1 MKRIIC
7 MILAVIFCTI
17 TVYGESDQEDLG
29 LYAQS
34 AVLID
39 GDSGRVLYSKLSD
52 QFRPMASTTKIM
64 TCILALEYGNLED
77 VVTASSYAAS
87 QPKVHLGIRSGQQF
101 YLKDLLY
108 SLMLES
114 HNDSAVMIA
123 EHLGQDVEG
132 FAALMNQKARD
143 LGCDNT
149 NFITPNGLDA
159 KITLKDGSELIHAT
173 TAEDLARIM
182 RYCIMESP
190 KKDDF
195 LTITRTSN
203 HYFQDVSGKRS
214 YSCTN
219 HNALLNMME
228 GAISGKTGF
237 TSGAGYSYVGA
248 IESEGRTYILAL
260 LGCGWPPHKTYK
272 WSDARELFAY
282 GKDNYQ
288 YREVFEPLGEVS
300 VAVSDGIAE
309 NRGEPAAVALTL
321 GLNGEDQTLKVLLKE
336 AETVRIEKRIPTTI
350 QAPVQKNQ
358 QVGSVDYYLAGERIK
373 SYPVFTA
380 GGVDAVSPSY
390 YWNLVWSA
398 FVLE

>member
-7 MILAVIFCTI
+7 VILAVFFCTI
-17 TVYGESDQEDLG
+17 SVYGETDQEDLG

-39 GDSGRVLYSKLSD
+39 GDSGRVLYSRASD
-52 QFRPMASTTKIM
+52 QLRPMASTTKIM
-64 TCILALEYGNLED
+64 TCILALEYGNPED

-87 QPKVHLGIRSGQQF
+87 QPKVHLGVRSGQQF
-101 YLKDLLY
+101 YLNDLLY

-123 EHLGQDVEG
+123 EHLGGDVEG

-149 NFITPNGLDA
+149 NFITPNGLDG
-159 KITLKDGSELIHAT
+159 KVTLEDGSELIHAT

-190 KKDDF
+190 RKEEF
-195 LTITRTSN
+195 LAITGTAN
-203 HYFQDVSGKRS
+203 HYFQELTGKQS

-219 HNALLNMME
+219 HNALLNMVD

-237 TSGAGYSYVGA
+237 TSGAGYCYVGA
-248 IESEGRTYILAL
+248 VGSEGRTYILAL

-272 WSDARELFAY
+272 WSDARALISY
-282 GKDNYQ
+282 GKDNFH

-300 VAVSDGIAE
+300 VLVTDGVAE
-309 NRGEPAAVALTL
+309 NPGEPAYVRLTL
-321 GLNGEDQTLKVLLKE
+321 GLSSEEQSLQLLLKE
-336 AETVRIEKRIPTTI
+336 AETVRVEKNIPGTV
-350 QAPVQKNQ
+350 QAPVSKNQ
-358 QVGSVDYYLAGERIK
+358 KVGSLDYYLEGERIR
-373 SYPVFTA
+373 SYPVFA
-380 GGVDAVSPSY
+380 ANKVDVVSPAY
-390 YWNLVWSA
+390 YWDLVWSA

>member
-7 MILAVIFCTI
+7 IILAVLFLTI
-17 TVYGESDQEDLG
+17 PVYGESDQEDLG

-39 GDSGRVLYSKLSD
+39 GDSGRVLYSRASD

-64 TCILALEYGNLED
+64 TCILALEYGNPED

-87 QPKVHLGIRSGQQF
+87 QPKVHLGVRSGQQF
-101 YLKDLLY
+101 YLNDLLY

-123 EHLGQDVEG
+123 EHLGRDMEG

-149 NFITPNGLDA
+149 NFITPNGLDG
-159 KITLKDGSELIHAT
+159 KIVLEDGSELIHGT

-190 KKDDF
+190 KKEEF
-195 LTITRTSN
+195 LTITRTGN
-203 HYFQDVSGKRS
+203 HYFQDLTGKQS

-219 HNALLNMME
+219 HNALLTMVD

-237 TSGAGYSYVGA
+237 TSGAGYCYVGA
-248 IESEGRTYILAL
+248 VESEGRTYILAL

-272 WSDARELFAY
+272 WSDARSLISY
-282 GKDNYQ
+282 GKDNYH

-300 VAVSDGIAE
+300 VPVTDGIAGE
-309 NRGEPAAVALTL
+309 NGGQAYVKLTL
-321 GLNGEDQTLKVLLKE
+321 GLSSEEESLKLLLKD
-336 AETVRIEKRIPTTI
+336 AETVRVDKKLPATLP
-350 QAPVQKNQ
+350 APVSADQR
-358 QVGSVDYYLAGERIK
+358 VGSLDYYLEGERIR
-373 SYPVFTA
+373 SYPVFA
-380 GGVDAVSPSY
+380 ANKVDAVSPSY
-390 YWNLVWSA
+390 YWGLVWSA